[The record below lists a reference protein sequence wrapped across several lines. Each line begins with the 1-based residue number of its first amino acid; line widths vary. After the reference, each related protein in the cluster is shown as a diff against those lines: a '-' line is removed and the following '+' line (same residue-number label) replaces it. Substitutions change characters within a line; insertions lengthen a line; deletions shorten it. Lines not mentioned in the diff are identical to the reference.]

1 MTIRR
6 FNYTARYRI
15 DRGAVRL
22 TLAAHD
28 ERPARIRA
36 SIDLP
41 PGLPE
46 DARIHVEAHQRT
58 TRMRFDFGTVE
69 RPGFSEGFA
78 VLSEFDDPAAV
89 QFAVKVTASHGDEVG
104 LLLADRDG
112 MRIDAA
118 DADEDRES
126 LLPVAPSDL
135 GEDVWQVVFESA
147 GPMLLF
153 NRHLPDWRS
162 FAAEHRVRC
171 LVYPAVMRQVLTRIL
186 IIDDWVDLEDKD
198 DWRTKWLIFAH
209 SFDGVAD
216 LPEAPNIVDKQAWI
230 DDAVTAF
237 SASARFMAGL
247 NVDSGA

>member
-1 MTIRR
+1 VTIRR
-6 FNYTARYRI
+6 FNYTARHRI
-15 DRGAVRL
+15 DRGAIHL
-22 TLAAHD
+22 KLAEAA
-28 ERPARIRA
+28 ERPARVLA
-36 SIDLP
+36 SVELP
-41 PGLPE
+41 PGLPG
-46 DARIHVEAHQRT
+46 DARIHIEAHQRT
-58 TRMRFDFGTVE
+58 ARMRFDFGTVE
-69 RPGFSEGFA
+69 RPGFPEGFA

-112 MRIDAA
+112 MRLDAA

-126 LLPVAPSDL
+126 LLPVAPADI
-135 GEDVWQVVFESA
+135 GEDVWQVGFESA

-153 NRHLPDWRS
+153 NRNLLDWRS

-171 LVYPAVMRQVLTRIL
+171 LVYPAVMRQVLTQIL

-209 SFDGVAD
+209 SFDGVTD
-216 LPEAPNIVDKQAWI
+216 LPEAPNLTDKQAWI

-237 SASARFMAGL
+237 SSRARFMNGL
-247 NVDSGA
+247 SADSGT

>member
-6 FNYTARYRI
+6 FNYTARQRI
-15 DRGAVRL
+15 ERGDIRL
-22 TLAAHD
+22 TLAAPD
-28 ERPARIRA
+28 ERPARVRA
-36 SIDLP
+36 SVDLP
-41 PGLPE
+41 PGLPG

-69 RPGFSEGFA
+69 RPGFPEGFA
-78 VLSEFDDPAAV
+78 VLTEFNDPAAV
-89 QFAVKVTASHGDEVG
+89 QFAVKVTASHGDELG

-126 LLPVAPSDL
+126 LLPVAPAEI
-135 GEDVWQVVFESA
+135 GEDVWQVGFGNA
-147 GPMLLF
+147 GPTLLF
-153 NRHLPDWRS
+153 NRNLSDWRS

-171 LVYPAVMRQVLTRIL
+171 LVYPAVMRQVLTQIL
-186 IIDDWVDLEDKD
+186 IIEDWVDLEDKD

-209 SFDGVAD
+209 SFDGVTD
-216 LPEAPNIVDKQAWI
+216 LPEAPNLSDKLAWI

-237 SASARFMAGL
+237 SVRARFMSGL
-247 NVDSGA
+247 NADSEE

>member
-6 FNYTARYRI
+6 FNYTARHRI
-15 DRGAVRL
+15 ERGNIRL
-22 TLAAHD
+22 TLAALD

-36 SIDLP
+36 SVELP

-46 DARIHVEAHQRT
+46 DARIHIEAYQRT
-58 TRMRFDFGTVE
+58 TRMRFDFGTVK
-69 RPGFSEGFA
+69 RPGFPEGFA

-89 QFAVKVTASHGDEVG
+89 QFAVKVTASHGEEVG
-104 LLLADRDG
+104 LLLADRDCI
-112 MRIDAA
+112 RIDAA

-126 LLPVAPSDL
+126 LLPVAPADI
-135 GEDVWQVVFESA
+135 GEDVWQVGFESA

-153 NRHLPDWRS
+153 NRNLPDWRS

-171 LVYPAVMRQVLTRIL
+171 LVYPAVMRQVLTQIL
-186 IIDDWVDLEDKD
+186 IMEDWVDLEDKD

-209 SFDGVAD
+209 SFDGVTD
-216 LPEAPNIVDKQAWI
+216 LPEAPNLADKQAWI

-237 SASARFMAGL
+237 SIRARFMSGL
-247 NVDSGA
+247 KADSGA

>member
-1 MTIRR
+1 VTIRR
-6 FNYTARYRI
+6 FNYTARHRI
-15 DRGAVRL
+15 DRGAIRL
-22 TLAAHD
+22 TLADPD
-28 ERPARIRA
+28 ERPARVRA
-36 SIDLP
+36 SVELP
-41 PGLPE
+41 PGLPR
-46 DARIHVEAHQRT
+46 DARVHIEAHQRT
-58 TRMRFDFGTVE
+58 TRMRFDFGTVD
-69 RPGFSEGFA
+69 RPGFPDGFA
-78 VLSEFDDPAAV
+78 VLAEFDDPAAV

-126 LLPVAPSDL
+126 LLPVAPSDI
-135 GEDVWQVVFESA
+135 GEDVWQICFGSA

-153 NRHLPDWRS
+153 NRNLPDWRS

-171 LVYPAVMRQVLTRIL
+171 LVYPAAMRQVLTQIL

-209 SFDGVAD
+209 SFDGVTD
-216 LPEAPNIVDKQAWI
+216 LPEAPNLTDKQAWI

-237 SASARFMAGL
+237 SARARFMSGL
-247 NVDSGA
+247 NADSGT